1 MLSFQVTLVIV
12 VYHGK
17 RKRTKTRNSMSF
29 QRTRVLVMLNS
40 ERNLIQE
47 LLHII
52 LDNVYNPYIQKIFLK
67 VKEIDISI
75 LDSKT

>member
-1 MLSFQVTLVIV
+1 
-12 VYHGK
+12 
-17 RKRTKTRNSMSF
+17 MSF
-29 QRTRVLVMLNS
+29 QRTRVLVVLNS

-67 VKEIDISI
+67 VKENDISI

>member
-12 VYHGK
+12 VFHGK
-17 RKRTKTRNSMSF
+17 RKRTKTKNPMSF

-47 LLHII
+47 LPHII

>member
-1 MLSFQVTLVIV
+1 MVIV
-12 VYHGK
+12 VCHGK
-17 RKRTKTRNSMSF
+17 RKRIKTRNAMSF

-52 LDNVYNPYIQKIFLK
+52 LDNVYNPYVQNIFLK
-67 VKEIDISI
+67 VK
-75 LDSKT
+75 SK